1 MLKVY
6 YLKTEVRDNIEYIKG
21 EQHIHRAILE
31 VEGNLRKLIQDTTPE
46 EDSAL
51 TALASKVREPTTEE
65 KSRFQ
70 AFLLELPSE
79 PARDLI
85 KEIDA
90 LKARIEA
97 LEKKGIG

>member
-21 EQHIHRAILE
+21 HQFVHHAIVE

-51 TALASKVREPTTEE
+51 AALASKVREPTTEE

-90 LKARIEA
+90 LTLRIQA
-97 LEKKGIG
+97 LEKKGIA

>member
-6 YLKTEVRDNIEYIKG
+6 YLKTEVTDGTEYVKG
-21 EQHIHRAILE
+21 HQFVHHAIVE

-90 LKARIEA
+90 LRLRIEA
-97 LEKKGIG
+97 LEKKGIR